1 MFIGA
6 GGGGA
11 LLAARNVQLDG
22 DEYGANGVKVKGLPC
37 GNSCCVKFKGC
48 CEVAAGDDVKAA
60 FTESTN
66 AGGT

>member
-6 GGGGA
+6 GGGAA
-11 LLAARNVQLDG
+11 LLATGNVQI

-48 CEVAAGDDVKAA
+48 CKVAAGEDVTET

>member
-6 GGGGA
+6 GIGSG
-11 LLAARNVQLDG
+11 LLAAGNVQL
-22 DEYGANGVKVKGLPC
+22 DEYGANGGKVTGLLC
-37 GNSCCVKFKGC
+37 GNSCCVQIRDC
-48 CEVAAGDDVKAA
+48 CKVAACEDVKAT